1 MRLNESF
8 GGGLK
13 ETAPKS
19 FDLRAFEAILRCF
32 CTESGKLIEH
42 IYGFLMIV
50 ELILHKYEEKKL
62 GERDE

>member
-1 MRLNESF
+1 MQISDSHTITSLHFCR
-8 GGGLK
+8 
-13 ETAPKS
+13 
-19 FDLRAFEAILRCF
+19 

-50 ELILHKYEEKKL
+50 ERILHKYEEKKL